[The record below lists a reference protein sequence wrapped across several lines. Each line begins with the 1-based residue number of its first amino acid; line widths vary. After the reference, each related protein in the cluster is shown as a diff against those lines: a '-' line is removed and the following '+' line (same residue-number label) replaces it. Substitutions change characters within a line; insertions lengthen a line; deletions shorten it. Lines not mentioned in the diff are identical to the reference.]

1 MKRILILSIIIFFC
15 YSNKL
20 FSQKAVLQGVVT
32 DEKTKET
39 LIGVNIIVS
48 KELGVVTDENGR
60 YRIEVPAGTHSI
72 TFRYVGYTEEVKI
85 FRFLEG
91 ELKTLNIAMARELR
105 MLDAVVVSA
114 GRHEQK
120 LSDVTVSMEII
131 KPSMI
136 ESNNITSL
144 EGAIQKIPGVFI
156 MDGQASIRGGSGY
169 TYGAGS
175 RTLLLVD
182 DLPMLTGASG
192 EARWDFAPLENMEQV
207 EIIKGASSALYG
219 SSALNGVINIRTRY
233 PGIEPST
240 SITMFSGIY
249 GNPRR
254 EEIKWWKSH
263 SPFFTGARFGHA
275 QQINNFDVVL
285 GGNIQSEKGYQ
296 ENHNEQRIRFNFNL
310 RYRFKRIEGLT
321 MGINTNYMDRTGDV
335 FLLWLDGDS
344 GVWRAN
350 PTYQQSFHNTSLNI
364 YPFITY
370 YNKHNSRHSLKMRF
384 YSINNMNDTDQDS
397 FDDTYYTEYQYQKKF
412 KNTLTL
418 SNGTS
423 FLYNESRSQIFGDTK
438 HFGSNVSLFSQ
449 VDHKFFSRLNTSFG
463 VRLEG
468 YRIDEEELKFKPV
481 LRTGLNYIINEST
494 FARASFGM
502 GYRYPTIAE
511 KFTASGAG
519 SIKIFPNPDL
529 RDETGWSSEIALKKG
544 FRVSG
549 WNGYADLAFFWTEY
563 HNMIEFMF
571 GYHNPDSVQLIV
583 DLQNPDNPNHFMHWI
598 GFRAENI
605 NNARI
610 TGLDFTITGE
620 GKFFGLPA
628 RLLAGYT
635 YTNPID
641 MDAHKTDS
649 LRSTKK
655 NILKYRFYHNVK
667 FDFEVS
673 YKKLTFGLN
682 SEYCSHIINIDKAF
696 EDTLRFWIG
705 NVPIFNPETNEYM
718 FLLPG
723 LKDYRN
729 RNNKGFLVFD
739 LRLGWNVSDKVRF
752 TASAKNIFN
761 KEYMIRPADVQPP
774 RTYVVQL
781 TVRL

>member
-1 MKRILILSIIIFFC
+1 MKNILLIFFC
-15 YSNKL
+15 VINTISMYSQNAIL
-20 FSQKAVLQGVVT
+20 HGTVT
-32 DEKTKET
+32 DSKSKET
-39 LIGVNIIVS
+39 LIGVNIIIA
-48 KELGVVTDENGR
+48 KELGTVTDENGT
-60 YRIEVPAGTHSI
+60 YSIEIPPGTHSV
-72 TFRYVGYTEEVKI
+72 TYRYIGYTEEVKI
-85 FRFLEG
+85 FRFAEG
-91 ELKTLNIAMARELR
+91 EIKKVDIEMSSETR

-144 EGAIQKIPGVFI
+144 EEAIQKIPGVFI
-156 MDGQASIRGGSGY
+156 MDDQASIRGGSGY
-169 TYGAGS
+169 SYGAGS

-219 SSALNGVINIRTRY
+219 SSALNGVINIRTRF
-233 PGIEPST
+233 PGLEPT
-240 SITMFSGIY
+240 TAITMFSGIY
-249 GNPRR
+249 GNPQR
-254 EEIKWWKSH
+254 EEIKWWQSF
-263 SPFFTGARFGHA
+263 SPFFTGARFSHA
-275 QQINNFDVVL
+275 QQIQNLDIVV

-296 ENHNEQRIRFNFNL
+296 EDHNEQRIRFNGNL
-310 RYRFKRIEGLT
+310 RYRFKSIEGLT
-321 MGINTNYMDRTGDV
+321 IGLNTNYMDRTGNV

-370 YNKHNSRHSLKMRF
+370 YNNNNSRHSLKARF
-384 YSINNMNDTDQDS
+384 YSIDNMNDTDQDS
-397 FDDTYYTEYQYQKKF
+397 FDDTYFTEYQYQKTF
-412 KNTLTL
+412 KNKLILT
-418 SNGTS
+418 SGTS
-423 FLYNESRSQIFGDTK
+423 FLYNESLSEIFGNTS
-438 HFGSNVSLFSQ
+438 HYGSNLSVYSQ
-449 VDHKFFSRLNTSFG
+449 MDHKFFERINISLGGRI
-463 VRLEG
+463 EG
-468 YRIDEEELKFKPV
+468 YSIDKEKLQFKPV
-481 LRTGLNYIINEST
+481 LRSGVNYVINEFT

-511 KFTASGAG
+511 KYTASGAG
-519 SIKIFPNPDL
+519 SIKIFPNPNL
-529 RDETGWSSEIALKKG
+529 KEETGWSSEIALKKG

-549 WNGYADLAFFWTEY
+549 WNGYADIALFWTEY

-571 GYHNPDSVQLIV
+571 GYHNPDSIELVI
-583 DLQNPDNPNHFMHWI
+583 DLENPQNPNHFENWI
-598 GFRAENI
+598 GFKAENI

-610 TGLDFTITGE
+610 SGIDFTVTGE

-641 MDAHKTDS
+641 LDAQKTDS

-667 FDFEVS
+667 LDFEVT
-673 YKKLTFGLN
+673 YKKLTFGL
-682 SEYCSHIINIDKAF
+682 SGEYCSHIINIDKAF
-696 EDTLRFWIG
+696 EDTLRYWIG
-705 NVPIFNPETNEYM
+705 NVPIINPVTNEAM

-723 LKDYRN
+723 LKEYRDQ
-729 RNNKGFLVFD
+729 NNKGFMVFD

-752 TASAKNIFN
+752 TASAKNLFN